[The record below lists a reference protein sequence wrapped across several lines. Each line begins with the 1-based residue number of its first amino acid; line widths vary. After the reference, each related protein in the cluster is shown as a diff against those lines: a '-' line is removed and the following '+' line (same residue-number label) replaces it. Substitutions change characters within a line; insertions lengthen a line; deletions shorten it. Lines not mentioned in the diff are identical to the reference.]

1 MIVHLWLI
9 PTLISLPLRLHLL
22 QALTPRW
29 ILNKYRL
36 QAINQRRCLQSCV
49 ACMPTAFAAG
59 PTTSSTPTMPQ
70 HSTRVHVSTP
80 ALPHVPVPSTA
91 VSAPD
96 SMPPPALHTRLQ
108 AGIRKPKIYSD
119 DTVRY
124 GNLTICEEPST
135 LVDALADSNWKQ
147 AMESKFSALM
157 KNNT

>member
-36 QAINQRRCLQSCV
+36 PAINQRRCLQSCV

-70 HSTRVHVSTP
+70 HSTGCMSPHLLCRLYQFPVRLYQLRTPCHPLLCIHASRQVSGSP
-80 ALPHVPVPSTA
+80 RFIQMILCGMEILLYVKNLLLLLMHW
-91 VSAPD
+91 
-96 SMPPPALHTRLQ
+96 LIQ
-108 AGIRKPKIYSD
+108 I
-119 DTVRY
+119 
-124 GNLTICEEPST
+124 GNKLWS
-135 LVDALADSNWKQ
+135 LNFL
-147 AMESKFSALM
+147 L
-157 KNNT
+157 